1 MINVESV
8 DGVQVTS
15 VEESSNPETKTETQT
30 NSTEEKINKC
40 HNCVHYLPSYNVC
53 RMTVSDIKFV
63 KGCTAYDPIIK
74 NKE

>member
-8 DGVQVTS
+8 DGVSLTP
-15 VEESSNPETKTETQT
+15 VEKTDNSETQT
-30 NSTEEKINKC
+30 NPTEEKISRC